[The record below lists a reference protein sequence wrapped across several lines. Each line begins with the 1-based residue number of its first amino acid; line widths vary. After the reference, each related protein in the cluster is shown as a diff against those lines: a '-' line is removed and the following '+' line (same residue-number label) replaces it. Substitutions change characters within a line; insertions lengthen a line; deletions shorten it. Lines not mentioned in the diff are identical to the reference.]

1 MHSGLVLRKAGN
13 SVVVDKILEAEYTS
27 PIKLGDEIV
36 AVGGKKVEKNSLQV
50 VVTRLTDMPRPLSV
64 TFRRVGAC
72 TEASKEIRIESTEKI
87 CNEERWNDD
96 YGDIAH
102 TRSNADRYEEPVE
115 SINNSSPINQR
126 YPFTIKIK
134 CGVPNGLSIEKSPC
148 GDAAVIS
155 SVNQTVFQS
164 AMLENDV
171 KVIPKEGHLVLAINQ
186 NPLHKIG
193 FQRAKAILDNIA
205 SSKDQDE
212 CEIILV
218 EVSSDDWGTVDKI
231 DVVISRMSLSI
242 VDDIAGRDMP
252 LLRGTLQSIA
262 VRIERG
268 LGLECNGITVNPPSI
283 ILYNTS
289 SNDSDSVMKPYISSD
304 LSELIV
310 KIYSNAETMLDY
322 YNARIA
328 SWEPLLEPSHLNMAL
343 EYQRGNQSR
352 PGALSLSL
360 SDHQVVDGPQH
371 VQQSL
376 VCLNISDAAAN
387 VLISA
392 FYEWK
397 QWRKRVHLDANLG
410 SNLSIN
416 SLEAE
421 SKPFNKHESC
431 EINDENNNQLENQD
445 NVASPSKA
453 DLPNT
458 INIVDMKKEAVQNAA
473 HAALIYARR
482 RGLESKG
489 TNGAKPFVLRNKT
502 GMKLS
507 FVPQIQQNLLNGEN
521 DNDLDSIY
529 FDLKKFLSSSITEI
543 DDGDEACFSMNTI
556 ESDDLT
562 SEAGLLYK
570 NGNKIRTYD
579 GQFPL
584 LSVSL
589 QCPNASRV
597 EIAKDLSVVKIGKKL
612 RRLKVQ
618 KDTGINTEEGHIN
631 VVWSVELEHNRR
643 IITISSAVTLASSKC
658 SIPIEIGIKLWDDD
672 AIYDYK
678 NEGIKSIGFA
688 APDRS
693 CYLPLWIDVCFQR
706 AEIFVRPKSNSRS
719 YLWSSQNI
727 LEFKCA
733 HTNKSLGGALDR
745 KTWKWIVT
753 GANGSIICYSSDTHN
768 QNLTLSPAWFFFEY
782 HHGGLDMSDNPKN
795 SGIPIEDEESDFNMI
810 SVNIFSSLSIRN
822 ILPESVEWEVAK
834 VKTSRDGKDY
844 DILDGSTLRNRSL
857 TFCKSSIENEDGD
870 SCEIKSGH
878 RKEVLPCNVSS
889 MNLEARFRCFES
901 EWTEWV
907 RVSINSD
914 QDPASQRDETKDK
927 GSKEKGK
934 YLLIQVKC

>member
-1 MHSGLVLRKAGN
+1 MLRKAGS
-13 SVVVDKILEAEYTS
+13 SVVVDKILEAGDTS
-27 PIKLGDEIV
+27 PVKLGDEII
-36 AVGGKKVEKNSLQV
+36 AIGGKKVGKNLLQA
-50 VVTRLTDMPRPLSV
+50 VVTRLTNMPRPLSV
-64 TFRRVGAC
+64 TFRRVSEC

-87 CNEERWNDD
+87 CDEERWNDD
-96 YGDIAH
+96 YGDFAH
-102 TRSNADRYEEPVE
+102 TKSNFHIYEEPVE
-115 SINNSSPINQR
+115 SMNDSQPTNQR
-126 YPFTIKIK
+126 YPFTIKMK

-148 GDAAVIS
+148 GDAAVITR
-155 SVNQTVFQS
+155 VNQTVFQS
-164 AMLENDV
+164 AMLENYG
-171 KVIPKEGHLVLAINQ
+171 KLIPKEGHLLLAVNQ

-212 CEIILV
+212 CEITLV

-231 DVVISRMSLSI
+231 DVIISRMSLSI

-262 VRIERG
+262 MRIERG

-283 ILYNTS
+283 ILYNNS
-289 SNDSDSVMKPYISSD
+289 SNDSDSVKKPYISSD

-310 KIYSNAETMLDY
+310 KVYANAETMLDY

-328 SWEPLLEPSHLNMAL
+328 SWEPLLEPSHLNIAL
-343 EYQRGNQSR
+343 EYQRGNQNR
-352 PGALSLSL
+352 PGALSLAL
-360 SDHQVVDGPQH
+360 SDHQAVDGPQH

-397 QWRKRVHLDANLG
+397 QWRKRVHSDTNLV
-410 SNLSIN
+410 SSLSIN

-421 SKPFNKHESC
+421 SKLVNNKHERC
-431 EINDENNNQLENQD
+431 ETNDENNNQLKNQEH
-445 NVASPSKA
+445 VASPSKVG
-453 DLPNT
+453 LPNS

-482 RGLESKG
+482 RGLESKS

-507 FVPQIQQNLLNGEN
+507 FVPQIQQNLLDEEN
-521 DNDLDSIY
+521 VDDIDSIC

-556 ESDDLT
+556 ERDGLI
-562 SEAGLLYK
+562 SEAGLLHK

-584 LSVSL
+584 LSISL
-589 QCPNASRV
+589 QCPNNSRV
-597 EIAKDLSVVKIGKKL
+597 EIAQDLSVVKIGKKL

-658 SIPIEIGIKLWDDD
+658 SIPIEIGIKLWDGD

-693 CYLPLWIDVCFQR
+693 CYLPLWIDVSFQR
-706 AEIFVRPKSNSRS
+706 AEIFVRPTTNSRS

-733 HTNKSLGGALDR
+733 HTNKSVGGALDR

-753 GANGSIICYSSDTHN
+753 GANGSIICYSNNTHS
-768 QNLTLSPAWFFFEY
+768 QNLTLSPAWLSFEY

-810 SVNIFSSLSIRN
+810 SVNLFSSLSIRN
-822 ILPESVEWEVAK
+822 ILPESVEWEVAE
-834 VKTSRDGKDY
+834 VKTSRDGKNY
-844 DILDGSTLRNRSL
+844 DMLDGSTLRNHSL
-857 TFCKSSIENEDGD
+857 TFCKSFIENEDGN

-878 RKEVLPCNVSS
+878 RKEVLPCNVAS

-901 EWTEWV
+901 EWTQW
-907 RVSINSD
+907 VSINSH
-914 QDPASQRDETKDK
+914 QDPASQTDETKDK
-927 GSKEKGK
+927 GK
-934 YLLIQVKC
+934 